1 MNLIAS
7 LLLAAT
13 ASNPAAQFVEG
24 IYQRYLKH
32 GKGVP
37 LNTEADLKR
46 VFAPGLVKLIVDD
59 RAKAEKAGD
68 VPALDFDPF
77 VNGQDWNV
85 KSYKVAIEGAQA
97 KVKLL
102 EPKGAATEV
111 TLDLVETPD
120 GWRVAD
126 IRYTEGMSL
135 VTLIKKALAST
146 D

>member
-1 MNLIAS
+1 MWIFAS
-7 LLLAAT
+7 ILLAA
-13 ASNPAAQFVEG
+13 AAPPAQFVDG

-37 LNTEADLKR
+37 LNTEADLRR
-46 VFAPGLVKLIVDD
+46 VFAPEVVKLIVDD
-59 RAKAEKAGD
+59 RAKAEKVGD

-85 KSYKVAIEGAQA
+85 KSYAVAIEGKEA
-97 KVKLL
+97 KVKLR
-102 EPKGAATEV
+102 EPKGPATEV

-126 IRYTEGMSL
+126 VRYTDGMSL
-135 VTLIKKALAST
+135 VTLLKKALAST